1 MDNIQLFHKTLCRW
15 VQEKESSIIYL
26 FIYLIFRWL
35 TLNAMEIKTKN
46 KKVPYKL
53 WKALWQASAGSYTK
67 SKGPHLISL

>member
-1 MDNIQLFHKTLCRW
+1 
-15 VQEKESSIIYL
+15 
-26 FIYLIFRWL
+26 
-35 TLNAMEIKTKN
+35 MEIKTKN